1 MLVKFGNTTKD
12 VPILEVNAANYI
24 VPKGEEGTV
33 HCRIEQ
39 VQFNPNT
46 GVRQSRPRI
55 QKFEPKSWPGIQ
67 RILRQ
72 QGWTID
78 ILYDP
83 TAWLKEKEE
92 KERMSIEERVRL
104 AQEAEA
110 KKKAALKAEILAEL
124 KEAGV
129 IKSELKSEES
139 EDRKRQRAALI
150 RNSPERHNH

>member
-55 QKFEPKSWPGIQ
+55 QKFEPKTWPGIQ

-78 ILYDP
+78 VLYDP

-110 KKKAALKAEILAEL
+110 KKKAEMKAALKAEIFAEL

-129 IKSELKSEES
+129 IKADGNTETKGGSK
-139 EDRKRQRAALI
+139 KK
-150 RNSPERHNH
+150 